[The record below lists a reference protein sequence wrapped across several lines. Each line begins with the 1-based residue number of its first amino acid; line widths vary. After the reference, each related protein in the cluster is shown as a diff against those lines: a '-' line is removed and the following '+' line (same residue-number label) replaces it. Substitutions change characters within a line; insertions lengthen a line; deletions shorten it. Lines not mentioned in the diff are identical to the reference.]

1 MSNELKAYIT
11 KLRKR
16 RMPELSREE
25 AAVLIVEGGNITL
38 DTNHPEELWK
48 SSVRENLQKLRRE
61 CGWSYEELAKQ
72 VDLDKKLVIGHLKH
86 GKGLHPETLKKYAR
100 AFSDWLERPI
110 SPDKL
115 DD

>member
-1 MSNELKAYIT
+1 
-11 KLRKR
+11 
-16 RMPELSREE
+16 
-25 AAVLIVEGGNITL
+25 
-38 DTNHPEELWK
+38 
-48 SSVRENLQKLRRE
+48 VRENLQKLRHE

-110 SPDKL
+110 SPDEL
-115 DD
+115 DY